1 MNEDILNSM
10 KDYCIELVDQ
20 IKEDY
25 GENEKCSDLLA
36 EGYAL
41 ANDLAKLPVFRNI
54 SFYGYLKL
62 FDYAITMLLNN
73 FLYRKAKELGIE

>member
-10 KDYCIELVDQ
+10 KDYCIEVVDQ

-41 ANDLAKLPVFRNI
+41 ANDLANLPVFRNV

-62 FDYAITMLLNN
+62 FDYSITMLLNN
-73 FLYRKAKELGIE
+73 FLYRKAKELGIA

>member
-41 ANDLAKLPVFRNI
+41 ANDLANLPVIRNV
-54 SFYGYLKL
+54 SFYGYRKL
-62 FDYAITMLLNN
+62 FDYSITMLLNN
-73 FLYRKAKELGIE
+73 FLYRKAREFGIK

>member
-10 KDYCIELVDQ
+10 KDYCIEVVDQ

-25 GENEKCSDLLA
+25 GEGEKYTDLLA

-41 ANDLAKLPVFRNI
+41 ANDLANLPVFSNI
-54 SFYGYLKL
+54 SFCGYMEL
-62 FDYAITMLLNN
+62 FDYPITMLLNN
-73 FLYRKAKELGIE
+73 FLYRKVKELGIA

>member
-25 GENEKCSDLLA
+25 GENRKCADLLA

-41 ANDLAKLPVFRNI
+41 ANDLANLPVFKNI
-54 SFYGYLKL
+54 SFCGYMEL
-62 FDYAITMLLNN
+62 FDYAITILINN
-73 FLYRKAKELGIE
+73 FMYRKVKELGIE

>member
-25 GENEKCSDLLA
+25 GENEKCADLLA

-62 FDYAITMLLNN
+62 FDYSITMLLNN
-73 FLYRKAKELGIE
+73 FLYRKAKELGIA